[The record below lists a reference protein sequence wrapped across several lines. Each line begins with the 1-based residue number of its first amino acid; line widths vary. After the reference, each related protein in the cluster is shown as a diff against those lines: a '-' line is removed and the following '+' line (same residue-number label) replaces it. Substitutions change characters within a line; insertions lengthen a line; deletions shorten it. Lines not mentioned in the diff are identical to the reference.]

1 MEMKHKICSSLH
13 MIMGEI
19 GPVEVELLFT
29 IIYMSVGIFGSDSF
43 NVGLCDIAGLSMDC
57 ILQ

>member
-1 MEMKHKICSSLH
+1 